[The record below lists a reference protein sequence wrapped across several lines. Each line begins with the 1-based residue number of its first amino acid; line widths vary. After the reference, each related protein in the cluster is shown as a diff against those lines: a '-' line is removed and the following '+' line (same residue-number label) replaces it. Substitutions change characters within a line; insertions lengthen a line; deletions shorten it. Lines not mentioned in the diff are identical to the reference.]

1 MNVLPKVMQRSGLDL
16 HLTPVC
22 PAEGTETYNKNI
34 KKKSM
39 AIDLELATL
48 LARRHYSSSHPLGC
62 CTGLLSE
69 LHHPIHLRGRRT
81 D

>member
-1 MNVLPKVMQRSGLDL
+1 MGYNMNGLPKVMQRSGLDL

-34 KKKSM
+34 KII
-39 AIDLELATL
+39 ID
-48 LARRHYSSSHPLGC
+48 G
-62 CTGLLSE
+62 
-69 LHHPIHLRGRRT
+69 

>member
-1 MNVLPKVMQRSGLDL
+1 MNGLPKVMQRSGLDL

-48 LARRHYSSSHPLGC
+48 LARRHYSSSHPLGVAQEGSASY
-62 CTGLLSE
+62 TTQSIYGE
-69 LHHPIHLRGRRT
+69 G
-81 D
+81 